1 MSIDITQLVA
11 LLQQQGLAAQ
21 LQVPPPSPRH
31 HRHHRRHHHHAHHSH
46 PPPRGA
52 AVLAGTKL
60 YHETDRA
67 TADIILRTQQ
77 MKPGSSGLAGGGIY
91 FATSPEHTGH
101 KAHKTG
107 VILEATVALGKI
119 LTLDANGDPSM
130 TLQKLK
136 AMGFDSVCIA
146 RSVSSGQE
154 YVVYDPVQV
163 LSIEETDQ
171 HGSALPRYF
180 PPPAPAPPPPP
191 PRRPPMRVPAYP
203 HRLSADPSQQSHG
216 AGGVLYVEELPFGG
230 LQIWY

>member
-1 MSIDITQLVA
+1 
-11 LLQQQGLAAQ
+11 
-21 LQVPPPSPRH
+21 
-31 HRHHRRHHHHAHHSH
+31 
-46 PPPRGA
+46 
-52 AVLAGTKL
+52 
-60 YHETDRA
+60 
-67 TADIILRTQQ
+67 

-136 AMGFDSVCIA
+136 AKGFDSVCIA

-180 PPPAPAPPPPP
+180 PPPAPPAPPPPP

-216 AGGVLYVEELPFGG
+216 AGGVLHVEELPFGG
-230 LQIWY
+230 VQIWY